1 MFLNMFRFKQ
11 FSVKQDKAAMKV
23 GTDGVLLGSWT
34 PLENNPYS
42 ILDIG
47 TGTGLVALMLAQRSS
62 AEQIDAIEIEENAY
76 EQAVENFEESPWN
89 DRLFCY
95 HAGLDEFVEE
105 IDDKYDLIVCN
116 PPFFESNNQIENQ
129 AREAARFNEILP
141 FDELIEGASALLSDK
156 GIFSVIIPFEEEENF
171 ISIAKEFGLFPFK
184 LTHIKGTPISKIK
197 RSLIAFSLLEKEIS
211 KNSLTL
217 EIERHHYTPEFTEL
231 VKEFYLKL

>member
-1 MFLNMFRFKQ
+1 MFRFKQ

-23 GTDGVLLGSWT
+23 GTEGVLLGSWT

-47 TGTGLVALMLAQRSS
+47 TVIGLVVLMLAQRSS

-141 FDELIEGASALLSDK
+141 FDELIEGASALLSDR
-156 GIFSVIIPFEEEENF
+156 GVFSVIIPFEEEENF
-171 ISIAKEFGLFPFK
+171 ISIAKEFGLFPFQ
-184 LTHIKGTPISKIK
+184 LTHIKGTTISKIK
-197 RSLIAFSLLEKEIS
+197 RLILASSSLEQEIS
-211 KNSLTL
+211 IIRLTL
-217 EIERHHYTPEFTEL
+217 EIERHHYAPELTEL
-231 VKEFYLKL
+231 VKDFYLKL

>member
-1 MFLNMFRFKQ
+1 MFRFKQ

-23 GTDGVLLGSWT
+23 GTDGVLLGCWT
-34 PLENNPYS
+34 PLANNPYS

-47 TGTGLVALMLAQRSS
+47 AGTGLVALMLAQRSL
-62 AEQIDAIEIEENAY
+62 AEQIDALEIEENAY

-105 IDDKYDLIVCN
+105 IDDKYDVIVCN
-116 PPFFESNNQIENQ
+116 PPFFESNNQIKNQ
-129 AREAARFNEILP
+129 ARETARFYEVLS
-141 FDELIEGASALLSDK
+141 FEELIEGASVLLSDR
-156 GIFSVIIPFEEEENF
+156 GVFSVIIPFEEEEKF
-171 ISIAKEFGLFPFK
+171 ISMAKKFDLFPFK
-184 LTHIKGTPISKIK
+184 ITQVKGSPSSKFK
-197 RSLIAFSLLEKEIS
+197 RSLIAFSKKEKEIT
-211 KNSLTL
+211 KDRLVI